1 MCPRGMPPLRR
12 SSRPTTY
19 VGILSVACDRME
31 PPPDPTGGT
40 GQRSPADKT
49 LSREAYDHPTGFESR
64 AGATPNGRR
73 PSRGSTEPLNVR
85 RCSGGDSDARDGC
98 GRCPIRGRRQGE
110 DRQLPCRPRGRR
122 RAVPGRRERG
132 PHGPSG
138 RPAVRVSSAA
148 FGGPPKAHDE
158 RDWERSGR
166 RSGAA
171 PDRDRG
177 DPRPRPLGPE
187 PAHQRPRPCRDAIPQ
202 DHRRPRGEIERQP
215 GSRHDASRDR
225 SLVRGQG
232 GPFRDPH
239 VRPRRSRRP
248 PREARDDR
256 PDQTEA
262 HRCVRGTDRLDL
274 EAIYKE
280 QVEYGARLAPF
291 VTDTSA
297 WLDAA
302 IRRRKRV
309 LFEGAQGT
317 HLCIDHGIYPFGTS
331 SDCVAGAAS
340 VGAGVGP
347 QFLTDI
353 VGVAKAFT
361 SRVGTGPFPTE
372 VEGSTAEY
380 LRERGGGEYG
390 TTTRRPRRVGWLDLV
405 MLRMAVRVNGLVSL
419 AVTKLDVLGGL
430 DRIPVGVGYR
440 ADGETVKEFP
450 ASMRVLSRCE
460 PVYRE
465 FKGWPDLNESNWIAT
480 AKKGKRALPDAL
492 RKYLEFIEA
501 QLKVPVRII
510 SVGRPRAATIGH

>member
-1 MCPRGMPPLRR
+1 MPAAELTAQELAAYREQ
-12 SSRPTTY
+12 
-19 VGILSVACDRME
+19 ADRFTAE
-31 PPPDPTGGT
+31 
-40 GQRSPADKT
+40 
-49 LSREAYDHPTGFESR
+49 
-64 AGATPNGRR
+64 
-73 PSRGSTEPLNVR
+73 
-85 RCSGGDSDARDGC
+85 RDEEWY
-98 GRCPIRGRRQGE
+98 QH
-110 DRQLPCRPRGRR
+110 L
-122 RAVPGRRERG
+122 
-132 PHGPSG
+132 SG
-138 RPAVRVSSAA
+138 RKES
-148 FGGPPKAHDE
+148 
-158 RDWERSGR
+158 
-166 RSGAA
+166 
-171 PDRDRG
+171 
-177 DPRPRPLGPE
+177 
-187 PAHQRPRPCRDAIPQ
+187 
-202 DHRRPRGEIERQP
+202 
-215 GSRHDASRDR
+215 
-225 SLVRGQG
+225 
-232 GPFRDPH
+232 
-239 VRPRRSRRP
+239 
-248 PREARDDR
+248 
-256 PDQTEA
+256 
-262 HRCVRGTDRLDL
+262 LDL

-291 VTDTSA
+291 VADTSV